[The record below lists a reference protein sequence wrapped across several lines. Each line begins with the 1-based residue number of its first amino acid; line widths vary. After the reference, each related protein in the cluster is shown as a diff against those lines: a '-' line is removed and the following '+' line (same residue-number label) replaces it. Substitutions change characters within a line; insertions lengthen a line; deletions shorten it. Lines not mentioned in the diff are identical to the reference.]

1 MKRKKGFVEFDNY
14 RYIVSKELPLS
25 FAAESVHKTLI
36 NLEYANVDKTL
47 KVIQISSTLMGE
59 GKTSLLINLAY
70 VLKERG
76 KKVLIVDLDLR
87 RPKIHRVFDVAN
99 EQGLTEYLAGK
110 ITLEQLIRV
119 DDFTGI
125 QYVLSGE
132 KTVAV
137 TNILEATKLKDFF
150 EEIRKEYDY
159 ILIDAPPVLAVSDAL
174 YISKLSDGIL
184 YVVAQDFAKKNDIKE
199 AVQTLKRAD
208 ANILGAV
215 LTRVKLKGKSYKYYY
230 SYED

>member
-1 MKRKKGFVEFDNY
+1 MKRRKGFIELDDY
-14 RYIVSKELPLS
+14 RYIVAKELPLS

-36 NLEYANVDKTL
+36 NLEYVNVDKTL
-47 KVIQISSTLMGE
+47 KVIQVSSALTGE

-76 KKVLIVDLDLR
+76 KKVLTVDLDLR

-99 EQGLTEYLAGK
+99 EHGLTEYLAGK

-119 DDFTGI
+119 DDVTGI
-125 QYVLSGE
+125 HYVLSGE

-159 ILIDAPPVLAVSDAL
+159 ILVDAPPVLAVSDAL

-184 YVVAQDFAKKNDIKE
+184 YVIAQDFAKKNDIKE

-208 ANILGAV
+208 TNILGAV

-230 SYED
+230 NYED

>member
-1 MKRKKGFVEFDNY
+1 
-14 RYIVSKELPLS
+14 
-25 FAAESVHKTLI
+25 
-36 NLEYANVDKTL
+36 
-47 KVIQISSTLMGE
+47 MGE
-59 GKTSLLINLAY
+59 GKSTLLINLAY

-76 KKVLIVDLDLR
+76 KKVLTVDLDLR
-87 RPKIHRVFDVAN
+87 RPKIHRIFDVAN
-99 EQGLTEYLAGK
+99 EHGLTEYLAGK
-110 ITLEQLIRV
+110 ITREQLIRV
-119 DDFTGI
+119 DDVTGI
-125 QYVLSGE
+125 HYVLSGE

-159 ILIDAPPVLAVSDAL
+159 ILVDAPPVLAVSDAL

-184 YVVAQDFAKKNDIKE
+184 YVIAQDFAKKNDIKE

-215 LTRVKLKGKSYKYYY
+215 LTRVKLKSKSYKYYY
-230 SYED
+230 NYED